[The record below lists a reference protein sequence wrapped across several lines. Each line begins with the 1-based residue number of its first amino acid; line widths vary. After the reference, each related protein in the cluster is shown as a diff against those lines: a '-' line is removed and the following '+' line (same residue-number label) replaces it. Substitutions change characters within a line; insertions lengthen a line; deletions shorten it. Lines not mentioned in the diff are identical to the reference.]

1 MARLNPHNMARTLA
15 QLQAACAELRSRVE
29 ANSISP
35 QDVFDVS
42 ADICTLLADIE
53 SRIGGGDATAVSY
66 TEGSTTQGGGSVADA
81 LTELKD
87 DVSALLAS
95 VFPLLVAYGT
105 KNDGKYEYG
114 DSVTPSVAWTAT
126 RQGSAVTPSSAVATT
141 NLSGTMASNK
151 LSYSTPSINLTS
163 EKTFSVVVSQG
174 GQSVSLA
181 QIKWTPTF
189 YRYRGVVDS
198 VPSNYAT
205 AIKALTTKELSVEKT
220 LGATQLAANKYYLFA
235 VKSDTAVT
243 LVVRENSTNAIV
255 SGTVTGSVSLTQE
268 NEYQEGG
275 VARTNT
281 YYYVLV
287 PASTSA
293 WTFKITNS

>member
-1 MARLNPHNMARTLA
+1 MARTLA
-15 QLQAACAELRSRVE
+15 QLQAACAELRARVE

-35 QDVFDVS
+35 DDVFGIS
-42 ADICTLLADIE
+42 ADICTLIADIE
-53 SRIGGGDATAVSY
+53 SSLGGGDATTVTY
-66 TEGSTTQGGGSVADA
+66 TEGSTTQGGSSVADA
-81 LTELKD
+81 LSGLLTD
-87 DVSALLAS
+87 MQALQAE
-95 VFPLLVAYGT
+95 VWPLVVAYGT
-105 KNDGKYEYG
+105 KNSGKYEYG

-141 NLSGTMASNK
+141 NLSGTTASNK
-151 LSYSTPSINLTS
+151 LSYSAPSLNLTS

-181 QIKWTPTF
+181 QVKWTPTF
-189 YRYRGVVDS
+189 YRYHGEVDS

-205 AIKALTTKELSVEKT
+205 TIKGLTTKELSVEKT

-255 SGTVTGSVSLTQE
+255 SGTVTGTVTLTQE
-268 NEYQEGG
+268 NNYQENGS
-275 VARTNT
+275 ARTNT

>member
-1 MARLNPHNMARTLA
+1 MARTLA
-15 QLQAACAELRSRVE
+15 QLQAACAELRARVE

-35 QDVFDVS
+35 DDVFGIS
-42 ADICTLLADIE
+42 ADICTLIADIE
-53 SRIGGGDATAVSY
+53 SSLGGGDATDVTY

-151 LSYSTPSINLTS
+151 LSYSAPSLNLTS
-163 EKTFSVVVSQG
+163 EKTFAVVVSQG

-181 QIKWTPTF
+181 QVKWTPTF
-189 YRYRGVVDS
+189 YRYRGEVSS
-198 VPSNYAT
+198 VPTPSDYAST
-205 AIKALTTKELSVEKT
+205 IKALTTKELSVEKT
-220 LGATQLAANKYYLFA
+220 LGATQLSANKYYLFA

-255 SGTVTGSVSLTQE
+255 SGTVTGSVTLTQE
-268 NEYQEGG
+268 NNYQEGG
-275 VARTNT
+275 SARTNT

>member
-1 MARLNPHNMARTLA
+1 MARTLA
-15 QLQAACAELRSRVE
+15 QLQAACADLRARVE
-29 ANSISP
+29 ANSIGP
-35 QDVFDVS
+35 DDVFGVC
-42 ADICTLLADIE
+42 ADICSLIADIE
-53 SRIGGGDATAVSY
+53 SRMGGGDATDITY
-66 TEGSTTQGGGSVADA
+66 TEGSTTEEENSVADA
-81 LTELKD
+81 LTALKG
-87 DVSALLAS
+87 DVDALLAS
-95 VFPLLVAYGT
+95 VFPLVVAYGT
-105 KNDGKYEYG
+105 NNGGTFEYG

-126 RQGSAVTPSSAVATT
+126 RQGSAVAPSSAVATT

-151 LSYSTPSINLTS
+151 LSYSASALNLTS

-174 GQSVSLA
+174 GQSVTLG
-181 QIKWTPTF
+181 QIKWTPTY
-189 YRYRGVVDS
+189 YRYRGEVSS

-205 AIKALTTKELSVEKT
+205 AIKALATKELSTTKT
-220 LGATQLAANKYYLFA
+220 LGATNLSANKYYLFA

-255 SGTVTGSVSLTQE
+255 SGTVTGTVTLTQE
-268 NEYQEGG
+268 NNYQEGG
-275 VARTNT
+275 SARTNT

>member
-1 MARLNPHNMARTLA
+1 
-15 QLQAACAELRSRVE
+15 VE

-35 QDVFDVS
+35 DDVFGIS
-42 ADICTLLADIE
+42 ADICTLIADIE
-53 SRIGGGDATAVSY
+53 SSLGGGDATTVTY

-81 LTELKD
+81 LTELLA
-87 DVSALLAS
+87 DVQALQAE
-95 VFPLLVAYGT
+95 VWPLVVAYGT

-151 LSYSTPSINLTS
+151 LSYSAPSLNLTS
-163 EKTFSVVVSQG
+163 EKTFAVVVSQG

-181 QIKWTPTF
+181 QVKWTPTF
-189 YRYRGVVDS
+189 YRYRGEVSS
-198 VPSNYAT
+198 VPTPSDYAST
-205 AIKALTTKELSVEKT
+205 IKALTTKELSVEKT

-255 SGTVTGSVSLTQE
+255 SGTVTGSVTLTQE
-268 NEYQEGG
+268 NNYQEDGS
-275 VARTNT
+275 ARTNT

>member
-1 MARLNPHNMARTLA
+1 MARTLQ
-15 QLQAACAELRSRVE
+15 QLQAACADLRSRVE
-29 ANSISP
+29 ANSITP
-35 QDVFDVS
+35 EDVFDMS
-42 ADICTLLADIE
+42 NDILSLIADLQSQVGSD
-53 SRIGGGDATAVSY
+53 DATGIAY

-81 LTELKD
+81 LTELLA
-87 DVSALLAS
+87 DVQELAQAT
-95 VFPLLVAYGT
+95 FPLVVAYGT
-105 KNDGKYEYG
+105 ENSGKYEYG

-151 LSYSTPSINLTS
+151 LSYSAPSLNLTS
-163 EKTFSVVVSQG
+163 EKTFAVVVSQG

-189 YRYRGVVDS
+189 YRYRGIVDS

-235 VKSDTAVT
+235 VNSDTAVT